1 MQKRIKVTPAGLVML
16 QGRKTDLQARLKKVQ
31 GQKGEAAEVGGN
43 QWHDNF
49 SFEDLCRQETTINQQ
64 LAEINSLLDSTDV
77 VRTPKD
83 ENVLEIGHVASFE
96 YEDGSTKV
104 IEVCGFG
111 ETDLKTTPPKVEYCA
126 PLLLVFMG
134 CAKGTT
140 EGVRVGKRYMQATLT
155 TISKKEVRDDD

>member
-1 MQKRIKVTPAGLVML
+1 MQKRIKVTSAGLVML
-16 QGRKTDLQARLKKVQ
+16 RGRKTELQARLKKVQ

-64 LAEINSLLDSTDV
+64 LTEINTLLDSTDV
-77 VRTPKD
+77 VSNPKD
-83 ENVLEIGHVASFE
+83 ENVLEIGHVVSFE
-96 YEDGSTKV
+96 YEDGTTKV

-126 PLLLVFMG
+126 PLLSVFMG
-134 CAKGTT
+134 CAIGTT
-140 EGVRVGKRYMQATLT
+140 ENVRAGKRYMQATLT
-155 TISKKEVRDDD
+155 AICKKEV